1 MEAIIGAYYLDSGYE
16 SAEKY
21 VLSFI
26 VPEIE
31 TICKEGMK
39 DYKTLLQEEY
49 QKKYKSFPKYEV
61 VNKSGPDHNQVFEV
75 VVHLGDITY
84 GPEKGKSKK
93 EAEQKVAKLALK
105 NFK

>member
-1 MEAIIGAYYLDSGYE
+1 MIDFKKALQVFKNYL
-16 SAEKY
+16 
-21 VLSFI
+21 
-26 VPEIE
+26 
-31 TICKEGMK
+31 K
-39 DYKTLLQEEY
+39 DYDLEDGNIMLKVKHT
-49 QKKYKSFPKYEV
+49 YEV